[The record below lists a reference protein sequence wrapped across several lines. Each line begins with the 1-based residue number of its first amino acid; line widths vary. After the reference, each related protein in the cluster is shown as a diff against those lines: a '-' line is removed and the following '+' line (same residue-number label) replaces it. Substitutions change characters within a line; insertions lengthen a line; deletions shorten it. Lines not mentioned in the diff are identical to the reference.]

1 MKRIMALAAVTVAAS
16 AAVAQ
21 ERTVSLSRVDGL
33 DTVSAGAGLSFSN
46 VDFNGSVSWSDAGDW
61 SATMSNSLSLYG
73 FSVSPYASY
82 SWGNGAGDIVG
93 WGDDNEWGSISVGG
107 EAGYAPGIIG
117 GEYLFLGAGFGISET
132 FDFEGGSYG
141 IGYGVDLAPNIT
153 LDGRMTW
160 DYDSEFE
167 IGEPV
172 VGVSLGLS
180 F

>member
-1 MKRIMALAAVTVAAS
+1 MKYILTATTALVVVAS
-16 AAVAQ
+16 AAAQ
-21 ERTVSLSRVDGL
+21 ERSVSLSRVDGV
-33 DTVSAGAGLSFSN
+33 DSISGGAGLSFSN

-61 SATMSNSLSLYG
+61 TATMSNSLSLYG
-73 FSVSPYASY
+73 YSVSPYASY
-82 SWGNGAGDIVG
+82 SWGNGNGDIVG
-93 WGDDNEWGSISVGG
+93 WGDDNEWGSISVGA
-107 EAGYAPGIIG
+107 EAGYAPGIVG
-117 GEYLFLGAGFGISET
+117 GEYLFLGAGYGVGET

-141 IGYGVDLAPNIT
+141 VGYAVDLAPNIT

>member
-1 MKRIMALAAVTVAAS
+1 MKHFVALAAAAVAAT

-21 ERTVSLSRVDGL
+21 ERTVSLSRVDGV
-33 DTVSAGAGLSFSN
+33 DTLSAGAGLSFSN
-46 VDFNGSVSWSDAGDW
+46 VDFNGAVSWSDAGDW

-82 SWGNGAGDIVG
+82 AWGNDAGDIVG
-93 WGDDNEWGSISVGG
+93 WGDDNEWGSISVGA
-107 EAGYAPGIIG
+107 EAGYEPGVIG
-117 GEYLFLGAGFGISET
+117 GEYLFIGAGYGIGET

-141 IGYGVDLAPNIT
+141 IGYGVDLAQNIS

-160 DYDSEFE
+160 GYDSDFT

-172 VGVSLGLS
+172 VGLSLGLS

>member
-1 MKRIMALAAVTVAAS
+1 
-16 AAVAQ
+16 
-21 ERTVSLSRVDGL
+21 
-33 DTVSAGAGLSFSN
+33 
-46 VDFNGSVSWSDAGDW
+46 
-61 SATMSNSLSLYG
+61 MSNSLSLYG

-93 WGDDNEWGSISVGG
+93 WGDGNEWGSISVGG

-117 GEYLFLGAGFGISET
+117 GEYFFLGAGYGISET

-141 IGYGVDLAPNIT
+141 VGYGVELAPNIK

>member
-1 MKRIMALAAVTVAAS
+1 MKYILTAATALLAVAAS
-16 AAVAQ
+16 AQ
-21 ERTVSLSRVDGL
+21 ERNVSLSRVDGV
-33 DTVSAGAGLSFSN
+33 DTLSAGAGLSFSN

-82 SWGNGAGDIVG
+82 AWGNDAGDIVG
-93 WGDDNEWGSISVGG
+93 WGDDNEWGSVSVGA
-107 EAGYAPGIIG
+107 EAGYEPGIIG
-117 GEYLFLGAGFGISET
+117 GEYFFLGAGYGISET

-141 IGYGVDLAPNIT
+141 VGYGVELAPNIS

>member
-1 MKRIMALAAVTVAAS
+1 MKYILTAATALLAVAAS
-16 AAVAQ
+16 AQ
-21 ERTVSLSRVDGL
+21 ERNVSLSRVDGV
-33 DTVSAGAGLSFSN
+33 DTLSAGAGLSFSN

-82 SWGNGAGDIVG
+82 AWGNDAGDIVG
-93 WGDDNEWGSISVGG
+93 WGDDNEWGSVSVGA
-107 EAGYAPGIIG
+107 EAGYEPGIIG
-117 GEYLFLGAGFGISET
+117 GEYFFLGAGYGISET

-141 IGYGVDLAPNIT
+141 VGYGVELAPNIS

-172 VGVSLGLS
+172 VGVSLGIS